1 MCVASLPICSLSCRE
16 TYAFVG
22 DFAIEKDSNIRCSTL
37 WNKSLPPLQTFPAH
51 KPRSPKKCHV
61 AAMLFQT
68 GSHPWDISAQE
79 AEGLFTK
86 ITCSSSLP
94 ASTHPPFSDQF
105 LPSPT
110 LQPCG
115 QWDRPQCPVSRN
127 DPCPRPGQSE
137 GPTGLRIGTR
147 MRKYSDLSSESQSQD
162 PHERYFS

>member
-1 MCVASLPICSLSCRE
+1 MPLWVTLQLKRTPTFGAQLSEIRASHRFRPSLLTSRGHPRNAMWQQCFSKQ
-16 TYAFVG
+16 A
-22 DFAIEKDSNIRCSTL
+22 AIPGTL
-37 WNKSLPPLQTFPAH
+37 VPKRQRVCLQ
-51 KPRSPKKCHV
+51 RSPAPRPC
-61 AAMLFQT
+61 Q
-68 GSHPWDISAQE
+68 HP
-79 AEGLFTK
+79 
-86 ITCSSSLP
+86 P
-94 ASTHPPFSDQF
+94 PPFSDQF